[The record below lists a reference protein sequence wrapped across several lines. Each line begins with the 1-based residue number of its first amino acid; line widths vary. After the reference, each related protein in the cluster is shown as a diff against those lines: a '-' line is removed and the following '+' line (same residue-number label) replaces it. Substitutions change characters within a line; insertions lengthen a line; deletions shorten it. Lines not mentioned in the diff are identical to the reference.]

1 MIPSALWYHRTF
13 LYKKNE
19 VGFKCQRSLLQ
30 VPMKLASLGI
40 EAGFIF
46 LMVLC
51 KNQQWLYKHY
61 IIVL

>member
-1 MIPSALWYHRTF
+1 MIPSALGIIGLFYI
-13 LYKKNE
+13 KNE

-46 LMVLC
+46 FDGFMQ
-51 KNQQWLYKHY
+51 KSTIGY
-61 IIVL
+61 ISTI

>member
-1 MIPSALWYHRTF
+1 MLQVPMKLASLGI
-13 LYKKNE
+13 E

-46 LMVLC
+46 FDGFMQKSTMVL
-51 KNQQWLYKHY
+51 
-61 IIVL
+61 